1 MAYFQLDQEWL
12 MEILENK
19 EHWSTDYQD
28 IWVATR
34 QATGKSD
41 WSIYQKPKNSTAPGR
56 PGVKLSQSRL
66 LLISSAGGYLPA
78 SQQPFDAVSP
88 FGDYTLRTF
97 PSDISFGALAYAHDH
112 YPHDMIDRDPQV
124 ALPLGHLAELVN
136 AGAIG
141 SLSPSVASF
150 MGYQPDAARVV
161 DELVPQI
168 VALAKQEAAEAALL
182 APL

>member
-1 MAYFQLDQEWL
+1 

-19 EHWSTDYQD
+19 EQWSAYYHNV
-28 IWVATR
+28 WVPDR

-41 WSIYQKPKNSTAPGR
+41 WSLYQKPKNEWAPGG

-66 LLISSAGGYLPA
+66 MLISSAGGYLPA
-78 SQQPFDAVSP
+78 SQQPFDAASP

-97 PSDISFGALAYAHDH
+97 PSDTPFETLAFTHDH
-112 YPHDMIDRDPQV
+112 YPHDMIDQDAQV
-124 ALPLGHLAELVN
+124 ALPLGHLAELVRS
-136 AGAIG
+136 GSVG
-141 SLSPSVASF
+141 SLTPSVASI
-150 MGYQPDAARVV
+150 MGYMPDAARVV
-161 DELVPQI
+161 DELVPQV

>member
-1 MAYFQLDQEWL
+1 

-19 EHWSTDYQD
+19 EQWSADYQKS
-28 IWVATR
+28 WVPNR

-41 WSIYQKPKNSTAPGR
+41 WSIYQKPKNNKAPGR
-56 PGVKLSQSRL
+56 PGITLSQSRL
-66 LLISSAGGYLPA
+66 MLISSAGGYLPA
-78 SQQPFDAVSP
+78 SQQPFDAPSP
-88 FGDYTLRTF
+88 YGDYTLRTF
-97 PSDISFGALAYAHDH
+97 PSDISFEFLAYAHDH
-112 YPHDMIDRDPQV
+112 YPHEMIDQDAQV

-136 AGAIG
+136 AGSIG
-141 SLSPSVASF
+141 SLTPSVASF

-161 DELVPQI
+161 DKLVPKI

>member
-1 MAYFQLDQEWL
+1 

-19 EHWSTDYQD
+19 EQWSADYHN
-28 IWVATR
+28 IWLANR

-41 WSIYQKPKNSTAPGR
+41 WSIYQKPNNKWTPGR

-66 LLISSAGGYLPA
+66 MLISSSGGYLPA
-78 SQQPFDAVSP
+78 SQQPFDAASP
-88 FGDYTLRTF
+88 YGDYTLRTF
-97 PSDISFGALAYAHDH
+97 SSATPFQALAYAHDH
-112 YPHDMIDRDPQV
+112 YPHDMIDQDAQV
-124 ALPLGHLAELVN
+124 ALPLGHLAELVR
-136 AGAIG
+136 AGSIG
-141 SLSPSVASF
+141 SLTPSVASF

-161 DELVPQI
+161 DELAPQI